1 MPPRLNE
8 RMRSRFVHDEATDA
22 EIDREAAMVGPL
34 ADAVRGLIDAVVRT
48 QVDDVEIEDVRRQ
61 VAVLTARLRADELDG
76 SYGTR
81 LSASGRV
88 RNWGNAV
95 IGVRNAIAP
104 PLHIDR
110 DPDRDAGR
118 ITGDVTLGAAYE
130 GPPGLVHGG
139 VSALILDQALGEA
152 AAASGRPGM
161 TGTLT
166 IHYHEATPLGPL
178 RVEAEIDR
186 VEGVKTF
193 VRGRILTRPDDGS
206 EPIVTVEAEGVF
218 ILPRW
223 AREQTR
229 DQPTDP
235 TGDAV

>member
-8 RMRSRFVHDEATDA
+8 RMRSRFVRDEVSDA
-22 EIDREAAMVGPL
+22 QVDHEAAVVGPL
-34 ADAVRGLIDAVVRT
+34 AQAVRGLVDAVIRT
-48 QVDDVEIEDVRRQ
+48 EVDDAEIEAVRRE
-61 VAVLTARLRADELDG
+61 VEALTARLRARELDG

-81 LSASGRV
+81 LSATGRV

-95 IGVRNAIAP
+95 IGVRNAVAP
-104 PLHIDR
+104 PLDIERAD
-110 DPDRDAGR
+110 GR
-118 ITGDVTLGAAYE
+118 IRSDFVLGAAYE

-139 VSALILDQALGEA
+139 VAALVLDQALGEA
-152 AAASGRPGM
+152 AAAGGRPGM

-166 IHYHEATPLGPL
+166 LRYREATPLGAL

-193 VRGRILTRPDDGS
+193 ARGRLLARHDDGS
-206 EPIVTVEAEGVF
+206 EPTVCVEAEGVF

-223 AREQTR
+223 ARGRAE
-229 DQPTDP
+229 
-235 TGDAV
+235 DAAATVDAI